1 MHIFPL
7 AILQVISR
15 NENYEIR
22 RYGESREDVWTNAHI
37 ASDSWSQVQSQGF
50 YKNFDYISGGN
61 SEEMTIPMT
70 APVLFRRAPPSSA
83 EADGGGGGGDDG
95 GGGGGWR
102 VSFFVPA
109 AFPSPAD
116 APAPLD
122 ADVEIVTSGAR
133 TYAALLFPGFAAEA
147 DWPAREAELR
157 AALAADG
164 VAVKPGDEEWG
175 VVYAGYDSPFV
186 LFNRHNEVWIEVEEN
201 AAIMLDK

>member
-1 MHIFPL
+1 MPELLWLVFSL
-7 AILQVISR
+7 ATSICLAAARGEVCHQYSQEIEAPCVKVISR

-50 YKNFDYISGGN
+50 YKNFD
-61 SEEMTIPMT
+61 
-70 APVLFRRAPPSSA
+70 
-83 EADGGGGGGDDG
+83 
-95 GGGGGWR
+95 
-102 VSFFVPA
+102 
-109 AFPSPAD
+109 
-116 APAPLD
+116 
-122 ADVEIVTSGAR
+122 TSGAR